1 MIVYAAAFALWV
13 AAIVALVVSV
23 VGFLESTG
31 WLMTSAVLSAL
42 SIVAASFPTANI
54 TCASKTR

>member
-13 AAIVALVVSV
+13 AAIVALVVSI

-31 WLMTSAVLSAL
+31 WLVTSAVLSAL
-42 SIVAASFPTANI
+42 SIVAAVGAVVTA
-54 TCASKTR
+54 RRR